1 MTTTSSSK
9 KYADKLIALSN
20 ELPDFCT
27 PFLLETGA
35 DHTVRTRCAYAYDL
49 CVFFD
54 YLISYHPYFAEMDSK
69 KSIQTNDLY
78 QVSTSDINR
87 FLSKLLETLSKK
99 TVARKRASL
108 SSFFTYMSAG
118 THSPLKNFN
127 PVLGSI
133 KVKLEKNDT
142 VIYLTVEEQNILIEG
157 IKYGKGL
164 TDKQLMYHELLKK
177 RDTALVVLLL
187 DTGMRVSELNNLD
200 IKDVDFDSCSAII
213 TRKGEKIQQLY
224 FSDEACGY
232 LQEYLNERKSR
243 FPFMSHGEPLF
254 VTQTGDRLSVRAIE
268 EMVKKYARANLPQKA
283 DLISPHKL
291 RSSFAMAYYPA
302 SGYDLLALQ
311 KELGHNTLA
320 ATNIYSKATETT
332 LRNNRSLLE
341 NVRKQL

>member
-1 MTTTSSSK
+1 MATTSSSK
-9 KYADKLIALSN
+9 KYADKLIAISN

-69 KSIQTNDLY
+69 KLIHTNDLY
-78 QVSTSDINR
+78 QISTSDINR

-232 LQEYLNERKSR
+232 LQEYLNERKTR

-291 RSSFAMAYYPA
+291 RSSFAMTYYPA

-320 ATNIYSKATETT
+320 ATNVYSKATETT

-341 NVRKQL
+341 NVRKQI

>member
-9 KYADKLIALSN
+9 KYADKLIAISN

-254 VTQTGDRLSVRAIE
+254 VAQTGDRLSVRAIE